1 MGTKYIGLEE
11 NSFDEDNDNIEDN
24 DLLQNAIKEDL
35 KN

>member
-11 NSFDEDNDNIEDN
+11 NSFDEGNDNIEDN